1 MTYSPVINSMV
12 NKAFQIRGTNNFV
25 SSGVRRKL
33 ESYDEWDVVFHSHL
47 VALLIQETGKNTKKN
62 DGPGTRPFRTV
73 SVIQGRT
80 HGRGKKRLSWMLIL
94 TLNIKQNLPT
104 KPLRQLQSSIL
115 DRGYGK
121 SLSQSSR
128 TRGIFLGL
136 FGWLTRLNFNWRER
150 NLYLGTIKVR
160 GSSYWRHWA

>member
-33 ESYDEWDVVFHSHL
+33 ESCEWDEMLCFTHIWSHYL
-47 VALLIQETGKNTKKN
+47 YKKHARTKNN
-62 DGPGTRPFRTV
+62 NGPGTRPFRTV